1 MIEWT
6 TLHQF
11 GAIYVGP
18 YGPLCRENHL
28 TTNNPAG
35 RLEMGAMFGVSA
47 GKVAINRRVY
57 RITRDGSQ
65 IIEASGHVR
74 IAHH

>member
-1 MIEWT
+1 MR
-6 TLHQF
+6 QF

-18 YGPLCRENHL
+18 YGPLCREIL
-28 TTNNPAG
+28 LPTNYLAG
-35 RLEMGAMFGVSA
+35 RLEMAAMFGVSA

-57 RITRDGSQ
+57 RITSDRSQ
-65 IIEASGHVR
+65 SIEAILHVR